1 MPITTYL
8 EAIRQGLREE
18 MQRDHNVFLIGED
31 IGVYGGA
38 FKVTKGL
45 FEEFGAARVIDTPIS
60 EAAIVGAAVGTA
72 VRGLRPV
79 AEMQFSDFITDGFN
93 QTVNIAATTYYRWQI
108 PVPMV
113 IRMPSGAGISGG
125 PWHSRNPEAWFAH
138 QPGLKIVCPA
148 TAYDA
153 KGLIKSAIRDNNPVL
168 YFEHKNLY
176 RKIKDDVP
184 AEEYLVPVGK
194 ARIAREGRDATAI
207 VYGAVVHLA
216 LEAAEKI
223 FAETGKSVEVIDLR
237 SLVPL
242 DTEAV
247 LSSIKKTGR
256 VLIAHEDNLTAGFG
270 AEIAA
275 QIADAAFAY
284 LDAPIKRV
292 AAKDIPVPF
301 ALELE
306 KFTLPSSADV
316 EKALRELLAY

>member
-1 MPITTYL
+1 MPVITYL
-8 EAIRQGLREE
+8 EAIQQGLREE
-18 MQRDHNVFLIGED
+18 MRRDAAVFLLGED

-45 FEEFGAARVIDTPIS
+45 FDEFGAARVIDTPIS
-60 EAAIVGAAVGTA
+60 EAAIIGASVGAA

-93 QTVNIAATTYYRWQI
+93 ETVNIAATTYFRWHI

-113 IRMPSGAGISGG
+113 VRMPSGAGISGG
-125 PWHSRNPEAWFAH
+125 PSHSRNPEVWFAH

-153 KGLIKSAIRDNNPVL
+153 KGLLKSAIRDNNPVL

-176 RKIKDDVP
+176 RRIKDEVP
-184 AEEYLVPVGK
+184 EEEYLIPIGK
-194 ARIAREGRDATAI
+194 AKISREGQDATIIA
-207 VYGAVVHLA
+207 YGAAVHYA
-216 LEAAEKI
+216 IDAANKI
-223 FAETGKSVEVIDLR
+223 STDTGKSVEVIDLR

-242 DTEAV
+242 DVEAIITSV
-247 LSSIKKTGR
+247 RKTGR
-256 VLIAHEDNLTAGFG
+256 VLITHEDNLTAGFG

-275 QIADAAFAY
+275 LISDNAFAY

-301 ALELE
+301 AHALEQ
-306 KFTLPSSADV
+306 FTLPDSQRI
-316 EKALRELLAY
+316 ETTLRELLIF

>member
-1 MPITTYL
+1 MPIITYL

-18 MQRDHNVFLIGED
+18 MQRDPNVFLIGED

-45 FEEFGAARVIDTPIS
+45 FEEFGAERVIDTPIS

-125 PWHSRNPEAWFAH
+125 PWHSRNPEVWFAH

-184 AEEYLVPVGK
+184 AEEYLVPLGK
-194 ARIAREGRDATAI
+194 ARVAREGRDATAI
-207 VYGAVVHLA
+207 VYGAAVHLA

-223 FAETGKSVEVIDLR
+223 FAETRKSVEVIDLR

-247 LSSIKKTGR
+247 LNSIKKTGR
-256 VLIAHEDNLTAGFG
+256 ALIAHEDNLTAGFG

-275 QIADAAFAY
+275 QIADAAFTY

-301 ALELE
+301 APEME
-306 KFTLPSSADV
+306 KYSLPSSLEIEA
-316 EKALRELLAY
+316 ALRELMGY